1 MTSPLLKSPISS
13 LKYLISM

>member
-1 MTSPLLKSPISS
+1 MIGPLLKSPISS